1 MILPSGR
8 GSLEGALRAMQRD
21 LRLDGGRMSARK
33 RQSGRQD
40 APGALSIGTDHFARL
55 C

>member
-1 MILPSGR
+1 MILLSVR

-33 RQSGRQD
+33 RQSGQD

-55 C
+55 R